1 MSVAFAEMGLHLIEN
16 RDYEP
21 VSKVGQDMW
30 RIWAN
35 DRNYRRGSAADWSP
49 VIESALLGIRS
60 ECSFVDWDGAGASP
74 ISDVTIKLVAKIA
87 ERLFVLLPGETPA
100 PDLIAEPDGEI
111 SMSWS
116 IAADRV
122 FSVSI
127 GEHGKMNFAGQFGVE
142 GAYHGWQAID
152 TTSRSSLEVSLQD
165 IVRYVNRLFTRPTIR
180 RAA

>member
-1 MSVAFAEMGLHLIEN
+1 MSVAFAGTGLHLIEN

-21 VSKVGQDMW
+21 VSKVGQDIW

-60 ECSFVDWDGAGASP
+60 ECSFVGWDGAGSSP
-74 ISDVTIKLVAKIA
+74 ISNVTINLVAKIA

-111 SMSWS
+111 CMSWS
-116 IAADRV
+116 IAPDRV

-127 GEHGKMNFAGQFGVE
+127 GEHGKMNFAGQFGTE
-142 GAYHGWQAID
+142 GSVHAWQPID
-152 TTSRSSLEVSLQD
+152 TRNRASIEESLQD
-165 IVRYVNRLFTRPTIR
+165 VARYVGRLFKPPAIR